1 MRAYMVTLF
10 SVYTGDLQGFLGDL
24 GIDIGG
30 LRIGLIVDLLL
41 ACRSACYLAR

>member
-1 MRAYMVTLF
+1 LSTL
-10 SVYTGDLQGFLGDL
+10 VGDVKDHGKPVSDL

-30 LRIGLIVDLLL
+30 LRIDFIVDLLL